1 MRRRCCSHSKWR
13 CTCCICCKV
22 NFFVVLILVIFL
34 LYVFDFFHKSRGLIS
49 SADID
54 GDGMS
59 DFVVH
64 STCGLASLRS
74 DGVVRKIKF
83 RVLFFL
89 NEILIN
95 KLNRVAL
102 NY

>member
-1 MRRRCCSHSKWR
+1 ML
-13 CTCCICCKV
+13 
-22 NFFVVLILVIFL
+22 FYFYLF
-34 LYVFDFFHKSRGLIS
+34 LYVFYFFQSRGLIS

>member
-1 MRRRCCSHSKWR
+1 ML
-13 CTCCICCKV
+13 
-22 NFFVVLILVIFL
+22 FFFL
-34 LYVFDFFHKSRGLIS
+34 KKIYFYLFLYVFYFFQSRGLIS